1 MLISKRAFMVG
12 VAATAAL
19 SVAPAVADDDG
30 PGDLRVRRDFN
41 DPLAKADVAA
51 LAKGLNLMRKR
62 KDSLSLEKQRLI
74 HAGHYNQH
82 GSWRFFP
89 WHRAQLA
96 HFESIIA
103 RLSGKK
109 NFALPYWD
117 AQDDEFLPDILL
129 TPGSAFYIAGRTA
142 TAATDYA
149 KDRWNFS
156 LEGAS
161 IADDDFDNFVGKPD
175 VAGRA
180 EGYGHNS
187 VHMITGGKM
196 GDIETA
202 PLDPLFWLHHCN
214 VDRVWATW
222 QRHHYDD
229 PPEQWQNEVIE
240 GFVDA
245 RGKAVPRTTAR
256 TLLDIKELGYGY
268 FEDFSGPVF
277 AAPPLPGGA
286 ERPKSFEI
294 VGQDHYHVSADM
306 CGQSRKL
313 QLRFPDKATDTIR
326 NPGEE
331 VVFIEGKGV
340 VRYATQDL
348 ARRVITVTGS
358 ATARGSDSA
367 QPERSQTLGSAPAF
381 FHSDQG
387 TDRSSDAM
395 PMKGYA
401 QAYGFRGEIQRLID
415 STLGPVTLSCDTIP
429 LDGPDTGNA
438 PVAIGFDLELTI
450 TRRNWV

>member
-1 MLISKRAFMVG
+1 MLISKRTFLAGVG
-12 VAATAAL
+12 VATAFA
-19 SVAPAVADDDG
+19 VAPALADDDG
-30 PGDLRVRRDFN
+30 WGDLRVRRDFK
-41 DPLAKADVAA
+41 DPAAKPDVEA
-51 LAKGLNLMRKR
+51 LAKGLGIMRKR
-62 KDSLSLEKQRLI
+62 KDALSLEKQRLI

-103 RLSGKK
+103 KLSGRK

-117 AQDDEFLPDILL
+117 AQDDKFLPDILFK
-129 TPGSAFYIAGRTA
+129 PGSPFYIAGRTA
-142 TAATDYA
+142 TASTDYA
-149 KDRWNFS
+149 KERWNFS

-196 GDIETA
+196 GDVETA

-222 QRHHYDD
+222 QRHHYGD
-229 PPEQWQNEVIE
+229 PPEQWQREVIE

-245 RGKAVPRTTAR
+245 RGKTVPPTTAGA
-256 TLLDIKELGYGY
+256 LLDIKELGYGY
-268 FEDFSGPVF
+268 FEDFSSPVF

-294 VGQDHYHVSADM
+294 VGEDRYQVRADM
-306 CGQSRKL
+306 CGQTRAMR
-313 QLRFPDKATDTIR
+313 LRFPDKAADTIR
-326 NPGEE
+326 NPGDD

-340 VRYATQDL
+340 VRYATAGL
-348 ARRVITVTGS
+348 ARRVITITAS
-358 ATARGSDSA
+358 AGEPGADRAAR
-367 QPERSQTLGSAPAF
+367 ERSLTIGSAPAF
-381 FHSDQG
+381 FHDDRGTERSDN
-387 TDRSSDAM
+387 AM
-395 PMKGYA
+395 SMKGYA
-401 QAYGFRGEIQRLID
+401 QAYGFRNEIQRLVGA
-415 STLGPVTLSCDTIP
+415 TVGPVTLACDTMP
-429 LDGPDTGNA
+429 LAGPDTGT
-438 PVAIGFDLELTI
+438 PPDAIGFDLELTV